1 MAQRGA
7 LFFPQPAYHR
17 TDAPTPG
24 REAPGFHALCRVHRS
39 IEALS
44 ASRCTG
50 GDPCRCQRCHVAM
63 TMSSIGY
70 ARLFAI
76 VEPIRWSIL
85 VL

>member
-1 MAQRGA
+1 
-7 LFFPQPAYHR
+7 
-17 TDAPTPG
+17 
-24 REAPGFHALCRVHRS
+24 
-39 IEALS
+39 
-44 ASRCTG
+44 
-50 GDPCRCQRCHVAM
+50 M